1 MGLFRQRHDWQTACS
16 CSGQCSCE
24 HRRRNWARYG
34 KGQTVFY
41 ESCPRLSVRDKKW
54 LATRFPTQTAY
65 QRTDRSADATHRRRR
80 PNAERLPA
88 KHRSKYKER
97 SPKAEELMEL
107 QLREAIRAAMT
118 EEMERDE
125 NVFLMGE
132 EVAEYDGAYKVSQGM
147 LAQFGPKRIIDTP
160 ISENGFAGLG
170 IGAAMMG
177 LRPIIEFMTW
187 NFTFVC
193 FDQIIS
199 NAAKVRYMSG
209 GQVKVPIV
217 FRGGNGGAGQLGA
230 THSNSVEPFYAN
242 VPGLKVI
249 APSNPDDAKGLLKS
263 AIRDDDPVL
272 FLESEVMFGMKGE
285 VSDAEDYTL
294 PIGKARIA
302 REGDDVTIVAH
313 SKSYWLAME
322 AAEELGK
329 QGYEATVIDPR
340 TIRPFDFNAV
350 VESVLKTNRLVIV
363 DESSPF
369 GGIASEVAFQIQ
381 SRCFDHLDAPIARV
395 TTRDTPAP
403 YAKNLLAAWMPSVDE
418 VIAAAKQVLYVN

>member
-1 MGLFRQRHDWQTACS
+1 
-16 CSGQCSCE
+16 
-24 HRRRNWARYG
+24 
-34 KGQTVFY
+34 
-41 ESCPRLSVRDKKW
+41 
-54 LATRFPTQTAY
+54 
-65 QRTDRSADATHRRRR
+65 
-80 PNAERLPA
+80 
-88 KHRSKYKER
+88 
-97 SPKAEELMEL
+97 MEL
-107 QLREAIRAAMT
+107 QLREALRAAMT

-147 LAQFGPKRIIDTP
+147 LAQFGAKRIIDTP

-294 PIGKARIA
+294 PIGKARVA
-302 REGDDVTIVAH
+302 REGDDLTIVAH

-340 TIRPFDFNAV
+340 TIRPFDFDAV
-350 VESVLKTNRLVIV
+350 VASVQKTNRLVIV

-381 SRCFDHLDAPIARV
+381 SRCFDNLDAPIARV
-395 TTRDTPAP
+395 TTKDTPAP

>member
-1 MGLFRQRHDWQTACS
+1 
-16 CSGQCSCE
+16 
-24 HRRRNWARYG
+24 
-34 KGQTVFY
+34 
-41 ESCPRLSVRDKKW
+41 
-54 LATRFPTQTAY
+54 
-65 QRTDRSADATHRRRR
+65 
-80 PNAERLPA
+80 
-88 KHRSKYKER
+88 
-97 SPKAEELMEL
+97 
-107 QLREAIRAAMT
+107 MT

-340 TIRPFDFNAV
+340 TIRPFDFDAV
-350 VESVLKTNRLVIV
+350 VESVQKTNRLVIV

-403 YAKNLLAAWMPSVDE
+403 YARNLLAAWMPSVDE
-418 VIAAAKQVLYVN
+418 VIDASKRVLYVN